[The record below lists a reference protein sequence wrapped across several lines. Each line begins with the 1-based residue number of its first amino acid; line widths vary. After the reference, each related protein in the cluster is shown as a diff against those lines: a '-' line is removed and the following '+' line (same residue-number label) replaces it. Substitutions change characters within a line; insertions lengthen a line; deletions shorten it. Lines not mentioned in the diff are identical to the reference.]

1 MTNSFSEDEVH
12 EHMYDTGLEEL
23 VLDCPVIDNSNWQ
36 DVNLGEEFHLW
47 ELLKQKAL
55 SKISRSH
62 NVVRYGDFIAS
73 KLKLP
78 TDNTNPMELD
88 LIGTHEDGLF
98 ILELKVNRSAERNAF
113 SELFAYSNYIAG
125 VFTASGRHD
134 IKNVLVAN
142 LDVKITRQAYLYDL
156 LIADRDIIVYKP
168 KFTNGTLD
176 SLKLELHLPS
186 DEDFKAFTN
195 DLLSHDSMSCV
206 VASFNDLDGWYD
218 SKEDGG
224 SLNRWTKDHLSK
236 LSTYTAQ
243 LMEAEGLHGFCFIR
257 KPWAGIPRH
266 YRNSL
271 FICAINPFRFN
282 NPERAEKITEQLPE
296 EKQSA
301 FFEFPEL
308 GFDGRLRRIAQ
319 RAVRECLTHN
329 HGCEVELPLWATV
342 VNSMEEVV
350 ITHNFAFR
358 PTGILR
364 EAYVSHL
371 NNIYAQNEQETGYGE
386 DVSMLKVNEITNWM
400 RAWMFM
406 EGFGFKGGGIDKF

>member
-1 MTNSFSEDEVH
+1 
-12 EHMYDTGLEEL
+12 MYDTGLEKL
-23 VLDCPVIDNSNWQ
+23 ILDCPVIDDSNWQ
-36 DVNLGEEFHLW
+36 DINHGEEFYLW

-55 SKISRSH
+55 SKIARSH
-62 NVVRYGDFIAS
+62 NAIRYGDFIAS

-78 TDNTNPMELD
+78 TDNTTSMELD

-98 ILELKVNRSAERNAF
+98 ILELKVNKSAERNAF

-125 VFTASGRHD
+125 VFAASGRHD
-134 IKNVLVAN
+134 IKKVLVAN
-142 LDVKITRQAYLYDL
+142 LDVKITRQAFLYDL

-168 KFTNGTLD
+168 KFTNDTLE
-176 SLKLELHLPS
+176 SLQLELYLPS
-186 DEDFKAFTN
+186 DDDFKTFTN
-195 DLLSHDSMSCV
+195 DLLSHNSMSCV
-206 VASFNDLDGWYD
+206 VASFDDLDGWYD
-218 SKEDGG
+218 SKEDNG
-224 SLNRWTKDHLSK
+224 SLNHWTQDHLSK

-271 FICAINPFRFN
+271 FICAINPFRFKN
-282 NPERAEKITEQLPE
+282 AERAEEITKQLPTE
-296 EKQSA
+296 NQSA

-308 GFDGRLRRIAQ
+308 GFDGRLIRIAQ

-329 HGCEVELPLWATV
+329 HRCEVETPFWAAV

-350 ITHNFAFR
+350 NTHNFAFR

-371 NNIYAQNEQETGYGE
+371 NNIYAQNEQETDYVD
-386 DVSMLKVNEITNWM
+386 DVSMLKVNEITNWI

-406 EGFGFKGGGIDKF
+406 EGCGLKAGKVES